1 MKIMKTSEL
10 IKLLIDHTPN
20 EILTMYM
27 NDKVNL
33 TDRQIERLIGLKKG
47 TPEENRGGVNTNG

>member
-1 MKIMKTSEL
+1 MKTSEL